1 MIGNLDDTIYSGKEN
16 VVNGWN
22 KFYLQDKV
30 SMQVVGKVEGTS
42 CPCGQLV
49 LMTCEDKKVY
59 AYDGEEL
66 HLVASSLKQ
75 LIEEGIEYPSDKT
88 YYKGE
93 ALKHMTDEDWEKVRK
108 GPVGKR
114 LDEEHRKL
122 VKARESKFLENLKFI
137 RQCRERKM
145 ANLPGGCK
153 SAGQQLDMPTNE
165 LIKKLQVSD
174 PVIKVAELLSTIRHK
189 TIDLKKPAGAKWMIG
204 NLDDTIYSGKENV
217 VNGWNKFYLPDKV
230 SMQVVGKVEGTS
242 CPCGQLVLMTCEE
255 KRCMPTMERSCIWWL
270 QA

>member
-1 MIGNLDDTIYSGKEN
+1 MKRSAGQLLDMPTKQRIKEPQVLDAVIKVAELLSTIRHKTIDLKKPAGAKWTIGNLDDTIYSGKEN
-16 VVNGWN
+16 VVYGWN

-88 YYKGE
+88 YYEGE
-93 ALKHMTDEDWEKVRK
+93 AFKNMTDKDWEKVRK
-108 GPVGKR
+108 GPEGKR

-122 VKARESKFLENLKFI
+122 VTAKKSKFLESLLSINLYDKTRSLELLKFDI
-137 RQCRERKM
+137 LRF
-145 ANLPGGCK
+145 
-153 SAGQQLDMPTNE
+153 
-165 LIKKLQVSD
+165 VF
-174 PVIKVAELLSTIRHK
+174 
-189 TIDLKKPAGAKWMIG
+189 
-204 NLDDTIYSGKENV
+204 
-217 VNGWNKFYLPDKV
+217 FY
-230 SMQVVGKVEGTS
+230 
-242 CPCGQLVLMTCEE
+242 
-255 KRCMPTMERSCIWWL
+255 
-270 QA
+270 